1 MKQRLHHS
9 VILYFE
15 VDKDNCAATND
26 DDSAI
31 RLESS
36 NGNIFTNV
44 LHTHS
49 PGAISFLFPDECD
62 NNTILGLSIEQ
73 EESHCIV
80 NGRDPG
86 IYIHSDLCNGN
97 VITTNYNFAKTV
109 FASTVVQDAFCQ
121 NNTLKDWDNDCNGAI
136 TTDCPSNE

>member
-1 MKQRLHHS
+1 MMM
-9 VILYFE
+9 ILQSDWSHQMEIYLQMFY
-15 VDKDNCAATND
+15 TL
-26 DDSAI
+26 I
-31 RLESS
+31 RPEQS
-36 NGNIFTNV
+36 
-44 LHTHS
+44 H
-49 PGAISFLFPDECD
+49 FLLPPDECD

-109 FASTVVQDAFCQ
+109 FASPVVQGAFCQ